1 MTNKSMPENIP
12 TFKQLQ
18 YFICIADSKSFRKA
32 AEKLGVSQ
40 PTLSSQIYILEQCLR
55 TSLLERS
62 RTGVFVTPAGLELLT
77 NARQVMEEMKGLV
90 DQANMMNLGPGG
102 TFRIG
107 VSPTVGPYLLPHIL
121 PDLHQEYS
129 TLKLHVRECMSKTL
143 EIELLEGR
151 LDLALIPLP
160 FNNPKFTTEVLF
172 QEPLQLAVPVDHE
185 LAKLKTVK
193 KKHLRNENIL
203 TLEKEYTHYQQVQRV
218 CEELGANILRDY
230 EGTSLDAL
238 RQMVIM
244 GMGLAFLPS
253 LYICSEI
260 HRPESLI
267 VSNVEKLEMNRTHV
281 LAWRKNSPNQVFYRQ
296 LAQSIRKLVKKN
308 LKTVPLIYST

>member
-1 MTNKSMPENIP
+1 MAAKLP
-12 TFKQLQ
+12 TLKQLQ

-32 AEKLGVSQ
+32 AEELGVSQ
-40 PTLSSQIYILEQCLR
+40 PTLSSQIYLLEQCLQI
-55 TSLLERS
+55 TLLERS
-62 RTGVFVTPAGLELLT
+62 RKGTFVTPSGHELLN
-77 NARQVMEEMKGLV
+77 NARQVMEQMKGLV
-90 DQANMMNLGPGG
+90 DQASMMNLGPGG

-107 VSPTVGPYLLPHIL
+107 VSPTVGPYLLPYIL

-129 TLKLHVRECMSKTL
+129 TLKLYVRENMPRAL
-143 EIELLEGR
+143 EIDLLEGR

-160 FNNPKFTTEVLF
+160 FNNMKFTTEVLF
-172 QEPLQLAVPVDHE
+172 HEPLQLAISADHK

-193 KKHLRNENIL
+193 KTHLLNENIL
-203 TLEKEYTHYQQVQRV
+203 TLEKEYTHYQQVQQI

-253 LYICSEI
+253 LYISSEI

-267 VSNVEKLEMNRTHV
+267 VSSVENLDIKRTHV
-281 LAWRKNSPNQVFYRQ
+281 LAWRKNSPNRVFYQQ
-296 LAQSIRKLVKKN
+296 LVQSIRKLVKKN
-308 LKTVPLIYST
+308 LKGVPLNFST